1 MPYITL
7 NKFGGIMPKRTPRR
21 LGDLQAQT
29 AENVDLRSG
38 RLVPWKLPS
47 SVAALPDA
55 NRLTI
60 YKWRRND
67 SYEWLSWTH
76 DCDVI
81 KAPVAD
87 DEKDRI
93 FYLDAD
99 GNMRVKGWDGYAQD
113 RSCIIAAP
121 SKVASYALA
130 DRFTWDTAEG
140 KYCSTTRDETMK
152 YLGIERT
159 GDVFRIKFRLQG
171 YKESASLSSFIN
183 FRLVLSGFNSGIAVS
198 GSAVLGATAAWPAQP
213 SSAQS
218 TAYDRKLLVKTTGGD
233 YIAEMVLTGI
243 EEGALDTSDSL
254 TDYTTS
260 GTTHY
265 VYSRDVTFVFDMNFT
280 TSSVQYQYYVTTWVD
295 DWGMESPPSVVSDLV
310 PWYPG
315 HKITLTWTD
324 GAPAGQ
330 HILYRRLYRSAAGTN
345 EDKFYFVADIA
356 AATLTYDDTMV
367 DADLGEEID
376 LLTSPPSG
384 LGGMIVMP
392 GGFVAAFKNREL
404 YMSPP
409 YIPWSLP
416 TDYQLTFDHDIVAIA
431 ASGNDIVVMTKGN
444 PYYVTGSHPELMT
457 QTRLEIPQSC
467 VAKRGVCHVGS
478 LVIYPSPDGLV
489 GIEGGQARL
498 ITEPYYNRAQWQAL
512 TPSSMIA
519 EVHDNMLYAHMT
531 GEFLILDLVNG
542 FLTTTDQTCTGLY
555 SDLEDD
561 LLYMIQSF
569 SITAWG
575 QGTSYMTLT
584 WKSKQFQLNRPWE
597 WNTGRVFSDDYTN
610 LTYNLYANESLVT
623 TVEVIDEKAFRV
635 PLRRPER
642 IWELEV
648 INDAPVTELSISMAM
663 QHLR

>member
-1 MPYITL
+1 
-7 NKFGGIMPKRTPRR
+7 MPKRTPRR

-47 SVAALPDA
+47 SVVALPDTS
-55 NRLTI
+55 RLTV
-60 YKWRRND
+60 YKWRRNN
-67 SYEWLSWTH
+67 SYEWLSWAH
-76 DCDVI
+76 QCDVI

-99 GNMRVKGWDGYAQD
+99 GKMRVKGWDSYAQD
-113 RSCIIAAP
+113 RSCTIAAP
-121 SKVASYALA
+121 SKVASYAMA
-130 DRFTWDTAEG
+130 DRFNWSNVTA
-140 KYCSTTRDETMK
+140 KYYTPSRTEPMT
-152 YLGIERT
+152 YLGLERS
-159 GDVFRIKFRLQG
+159 GDTFRFKFRLQG
-171 YKESASLSSFIN
+171 YKTSVAPPYSTN
-183 FRLVLSGFNSGIAVS
+183 FRLVLINDTFGMEAT
-198 GSAVLGATAAWPAQP
+198 GSAMISSTTAAWPEKET
-213 SSAQS
+213 SEMS
-218 TAYDRKLLVKTTGGD
+218 TAYDRKMLVKTTAGD
-233 YIAEMVLTGI
+233 YVAEMVLTGV
-243 EEGALDTSDSL
+243 EDVLDTSDTL
-254 TDYTTS
+254 VDYTTAGS
-260 GTTHY
+260 STTYY
-265 VYSRDVTFVFDMNFT
+265 VYSRDVTFVFDMNFVT
-280 TSSVQYQYYVTTWVD
+280 ASIQYQYYVSTWVD
-295 DWGMESPPSVVSDLV
+295 DWGMESPPSAVSDLV

-324 GAPAGQ
+324 AAPSGQ

-356 AATLTYDDTMV
+356 AATMTHDDTMV
-367 DADLGEEID
+367 DADLGEEIE

-409 YIPWSLP
+409 YIPWSMP
-416 TDYQLTFDHDIVAIA
+416 VDYQLTFDHDIVAIA

-531 GEFLILDLVNG
+531 GAFLILDLVNG

-555 SDLEDD
+555 ADIEDD
-561 LLYMIQSF
+561 LLYLIQS
-569 SITAWG
+569 SSVTAWG

-597 WNTGRVFSDDYTN
+597 WNTGRVFADDYTN
-610 LTYNLYANESLVT
+610 LTYNLYANEALVT
-623 TVEVIDEKAFRV
+623 TVEAMDEKAFRV

-642 IWELEV
+642 IWELEI
-648 INDAPVTELSISMAM
+648 INDAPVTEISISMAM
-663 QHLR
+663 EHLR